1 MSSSDP
7 LIHLSDVKKVFYTDD
22 VETHALSGIHL
33 DIKQGEYLSIAGPSG
48 CGKSTLLSILGLLD
62 TPTQGEYVL
71 NEHPV
76 ENLSLSERARIRN
89 REVGFIFQSFNLI
102 GDLTVYENVELPLTY
117 RGMGS
122 SERKKRVTDALERV
136 GMAHR
141 AKHVPSQLSGGQQ
154 QRVAVARAVVGQ
166 PSILLADEPT
176 GNLDSTNGE
185 AVMDLL
191 RELHRGGA
199 TICMVTHD
207 ARYAQHADRIVH
219 LFDGLIV
226 EEEAG
231 ANRRE
236 IEEARRRAEAAR
248 QAAIARQRA
257 IDEGMRNEAE
267 TNIAK
272 DNTVGED
279 LEVRNTAIAALG
291 HHAGMVVVMDPK
303 TGRIY
308 TVVNQDWALRRGFK
322 PCSTIK
328 LVTGVA
334 GLCEKVIQPI
344 ETISDG
350 GNYRIDLTDALAYS
364 NNSYFQHVGGQV
376 GFDKM
381 VSYARELGLGEK
393 TGINYV
399 NESPGRVPLLKS
411 GYAVNHMSSH
421 GDDFEVTAIQL
432 AALVSAMSN
441 GGKLLVPHVPRTVEE
456 NTKFNTEVRR
466 KINVENETWKRMV
479 PGMIGAVNY
488 GSGKKAYRPEQ
499 TVAGKTGTCIGQGS
513 WLGLFTSY
521 APVVNPRLAVV
532 VITRGADAHGHLP
545 AAVAGNIYRAL
556 SPRFGATINFQ
567 IAEGPDDETPTR
579 NKKAAALNEEAKE
592 TKAETE
598 AEENAQDAAET
609 ATPNANANND
619 AATETKSKVK
629 ATAMPLENKQKPA
642 SKTATP
648 AKPASNGTNDGRPR
662 RIQPDQQ

>member
-1 MSSSDP
+1 MNFKSSPRVVRVVFSLFILFA
-7 LIHLSDVKKVFYTDD
+7 LIGSVT
-22 VETHALSGIHL
+22 VETAARGKHPRGRAARKSVARGGKLSRRERRQLARSGRR
-33 DIKQGEYLSIAGPSG
+33 GGGRVRLSKREMRAERQREAREQAAYIAKLEKRAGH
-48 CGKSTLLSILGLLD
+48 KLSKR
-62 TPTQGEYVL
+62 
-71 NEHPV
+71 
-76 ENLSLSERARIRN
+76 ERAAEMRR
-89 REVGFIFQSFNLI
+89 F
-102 GDLTVYENVELPLTY
+102 
-117 RGMGS
+117 GS
-122 SERKKRVTDALERV
+122 
-136 GMAHR
+136 
-141 AKHVPSQLSGGQQ
+141 KH
-154 QRVAVARAVVGQ
+154 
-166 PSILLADEPT
+166 
-176 GNLDSTNGE
+176 
-185 AVMDLL
+185 
-191 RELHRGGA
+191 
-199 TICMVTHD
+199 
-207 ARYAQHADRIVH
+207 
-219 LFDGLIV
+219 
-226 EEEAG
+226 
-231 ANRRE
+231 RRE
-236 IEEARRRAEAAR
+236 MEEARRRAEAAR

-257 IDEGMRNEAE
+257 IDEGLRNEVEA
-267 TNIAK
+267 NIAK

-279 LEVRNTAIAALG
+279 LEVRNAAIAALG
-291 HHAGMVVVMDPK
+291 HHAGTVVVMDPK
-303 TGRIY
+303 TGRVY

-344 ETISDG
+344 ETVSDG

-381 VSYARELGLGEK
+381 VTYARELGLGEK

-399 NESPGRVPLLKS
+399 NESPGKVPLFKS

-441 GGKLLVPHVPRTVEE
+441 GGKLLMPHVPRTVEE
-456 NTKFNTEVRR
+456 NTQFKTEVRR
-466 KINVENETWKRMV
+466 KINIENEAWKRMV

-556 SPRFGATINFQ
+556 SPRFGTQINFQ
-567 IAEGPDDETPTR
+567 IAEGADDEATPNGAR
-579 NKKAAALNEEAKE
+579 DKKAAALNEEAKE
-592 TKAETE
+592 TKAAAD
-598 AEENAQDAAET
+598 AEENGDAAADAGNT
-609 ATPNANANND
+609 GNANANVNG
-619 AATETKSKVK
+619 APATEKSKVK
-629 ATAMPLENKQKPA
+629 ATSLPIENKPKA
-642 SKTATP
+642 P
-648 AKPASNGTNDGRPR
+648 AKAPAKTGTNDPKDGRAR